1 MFWLS
6 IKGFQYMKSRQG
18 RSVCQAGVA
27 EGCRGRANS
36 AGKVGESA
44 KMVPVSPCP
53 KGEF

>member
-1 MFWLS
+1 
-6 IKGFQYMKSRQG
+6 MKSRQG